1 MLNHKSAQS
10 SPASRGG
17 IGTVG
22 YVVATGVIL
31 VGMIVTLWLGIQLQP
46 FTKIFGR

>member
-17 IGTVG
+17 TGTVG

-31 VGMIVTLWLGIQLQP
+31 VGLIVTLWLGIQLQP